1 MNNKLTFLLK
11 YISMETYE
19 KIINTKNEYIL
30 EELKNN
36 YRSIN
41 LNLSYLI
48 KYGVKLSDEFIYNNL
63 TDLITESFYEQKIK
77 ELSKNLTKEE
87 IITLLEN
94 I

>member
-30 EELKNN
+30 EEIKNN

-41 LNLSYLI
+41 LNLAYLT
-48 KYGVKLSDEFIYNNL
+48 KYGVKFNDKFIYNNL
-63 TDLITESFYEQKIK
+63 TDLTTESFYEQKIK